1 VHAADASANY
11 LRKKKQHARVGGDLS
26 PRERFFPRN
35 RPNDRTESENR
46 FNAPVKV
53 PETDSSEGMPRF
65 VVNGAMRPSASR
77 ANRAHLFA
85 KESAIA
91 RVSADPVGIVI

>member
-11 LRKKKQHARVGGDLS
+11 LREKKQHARVGDLS
-26 PRERFFPRN
+26 PRERFFPTNRGRN
-35 RPNDRTESENR
+35 NRTEPENR
-46 FNAPVKV
+46 FNAP
-53 PETDSSEGMPRF
+53 ETKSSGMPRF
-65 VVNGAMRPSASR
+65 VVNGAMRPSVSR